1 MWALRPDLCT
11 WTSLEGSHH
20 CLWGPAFPGPAGSP
34 GLGAQA
40 VWTSQGLVLTQP
52 DQGIPVLHV
61 LSLGGEAWVWLLA
74 SLHFLFALFSTTA
87 SSPRGPHSLLPACW
101 PLARLVVRCR
111 CYQCSITKPLVLSFP
126 SSAWSLF
133 PQNGASGTSCH
144 QLQSL

>member
-1 MWALRPDLCT
+1 MWALRLDLCT
-11 WTSLEGSHH
+11 WTSREASHR
-20 CLWGPAFPGPAGSP
+20 CLWRPALPGPADSP

-61 LSLGGEAWVWLLA
+61 SSLGGEARVWLLA

-87 SSPRGPHSLLPACW
+87 SSPRGPHSLFPACW
-101 PLARLVVRCR
+101 PLARLVVGCGY
-111 CYQCSITKPLVLSFP
+111 YQCSLTKPLVIFFP
-126 SSAWSLF
+126 SSAWTLF
-133 PQNGASGTSCH
+133 PQNRAPGTSCH